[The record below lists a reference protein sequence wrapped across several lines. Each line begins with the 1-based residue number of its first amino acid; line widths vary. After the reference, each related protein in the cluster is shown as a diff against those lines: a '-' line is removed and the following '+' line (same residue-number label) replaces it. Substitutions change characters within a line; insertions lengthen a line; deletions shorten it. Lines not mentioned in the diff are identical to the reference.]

1 MNYII
6 ESILV
11 GVYSSTIYLLFS
23 RFIEKFS
30 VLLLVCGFFKHFLG
44 SSFEIWTWYC
54 NNGEA
59 CVNVL
64 SQDQIYEANTQY
76 LIQDSFYESFFYL
89 ITGTILTMI
98 IPLNNRFVLFFM
110 IGFILH
116 IIAEHTGVHKI
127 FCKKTC
133 DKITE

>member
-23 RFIEKFS
+23 RFIENFS

-64 SQDQIYEANTQY
+64 SQDQTYEANTQY
-76 LIQDSFYESFFYL
+76 LMQDSFYESFLYF
-89 ITGTILTMI
+89 ITGTMLTII
-98 IPLNNRFVLFFM
+98 IPSNNMLLLFFI